1 MTLRDVGVNAT
12 VNAPSVT
19 ASNFIANVSSPN
31 RPYTVTTVFVLY
43 YFLVPPAA
51 LLQQVP
57 AYYMVYRNGV
67 PPGRPA
73 CDVDLQIQCIVLDET
88 K

>member
-1 MTLRDVGVNAT
+1 MTSRDVGVNVT
-12 VNAPSVT
+12 VNASET

-31 RPYTVTTVFVLY
+31 RPHTVTTVFVLY

-57 AYYMVYRNGV
+57 AYMVYRNGV

-73 CDVDLQIQCIVLDET
+73 CDVDSHIQRIVLET